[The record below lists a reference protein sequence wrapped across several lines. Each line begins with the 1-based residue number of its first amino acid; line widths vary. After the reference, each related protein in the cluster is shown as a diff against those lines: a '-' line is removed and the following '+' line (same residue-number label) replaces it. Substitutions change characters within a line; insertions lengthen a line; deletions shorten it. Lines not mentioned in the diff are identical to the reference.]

1 MGKLVGVALLCPAA
15 VCLRGQQIP
24 AGTLFPVMLDDA
36 LDSGDSHPG
45 KQVSAKLMQE
55 VPLPDGSKVKRES
68 KIFGKV
74 VAASPANAG
83 HNARISVQFDRI
95 EIEKRSVAVNAG
107 LRALASME
115 AVAAATQPTNANSG
129 LGTSSWDW
137 NMVLVGGQAA
147 FNGQRTVKSQ
157 RGQVVGR
164 IPEPGAVLAIPMANP
179 ARGCP
184 APVANTAEQAFWVF
198 STDAC
203 GVYGDKELT
212 FTSGI
217 GGTGPGRIVVTAP
230 KKVVVRKGSGWL
242 LQVNGP

>member
-1 MGKLVGVALLCPAA
+1 MRKLVGVAVLCLTAL
-15 VCLRGQQIP
+15 CLRGQQIP
-24 AGTLFPVMLDDA
+24 AGTLFPVMLDDT
-36 LDSGDSHPG
+36 LDSSESQPG
-45 KQVSAKLMQE
+45 KQISAKLMQE

-74 VAASPANAG
+74 VAGSSANAG
-83 HNARISVQFDRI
+83 HKAQISVRFDRI
-95 EIEKRSVAVNAG
+95 EIEKRSVAVNVG

-137 NMVLVGGQAA
+137 NMVQVGGQAA
-147 FNGQRTVKSQ
+147 FNGQRIVKSQ
-157 RGQVVGR
+157 TGQVVGR

-184 APVANTAEQAFWVF
+184 GPVANTAEQAFWVF

-203 GVYGDKELT
+203 GVYGDRELT
-212 FTSGI
+212 LTSGI
-217 GGTGPGRIVVTAP
+217 GGTGSGQIALTAT
-230 KKVVVRKGSGWL
+230 KKVVLLKGSGWL
-242 LQVNGP
+242 LQVNGR